1 MDYEET
7 FASVVKMTTIR
18 TLIAVAS
25 VRCGIF
31 INLILKMPS
40 WMEIFKKKFIWHP
53 LLVFNMTLGIFLYST
68 LWYYLW
74 CISKDAL
81 PLKFTKFK
89 NYFFK
94 LQSVKIKKKIH

>member
-40 WMEIFKKKFIWHP
+40 WMEIFKKKFI
-53 LLVFNMTLGIFLYST
+53 
-68 LWYYLW
+68 
-74 CISKDAL
+74 
-81 PLKFTKFK
+81 
-89 NYFFK
+89 
-94 LQSVKIKKKIH
+94 

>member
-25 VRCGIF
+25 VPCGIF

-40 WMEIFKKKFIWHP
+40 
-53 LLVFNMTLGIFLYST
+53 
-68 LWYYLW
+68 
-74 CISKDAL
+74 
-81 PLKFTKFK
+81 
-89 NYFFK
+89 
-94 LQSVKIKKKIH
+94 